1 MIATGDVTVA
11 NIAKGFDAIL
21 SANKERVDDLLK
33 DVAKFVRDEAKR
45 TSAFADKTGNLRK
58 SIGMRKSKFVDGGYI
73 VKASGRNRTEG
84 ADGAR
89 GFHAY
94 LVEFGHV
101 KVLWGKRTGGR
112 VKPYPF
118 MRPALDRGIS
128 YAASKIR
135 SMR

>member
-11 NIAKGFDAIL
+11 NIAKGFDALL

-45 TSAFADKTGNLRK
+45 TSAFTDKTGNLRK
-58 SIGMRKSKFVDGGYI
+58 SIGMRKSKFIDGGYI
-73 VKASGRNRTEG
+73 VKASGRNRMEG
-84 ADGAR
+84 AEGAR

-101 KVLWGKRTGGR
+101 KVVYGKRTGGR
-112 VKPYPF
+112 VAPRPF
-118 MRPALDRGIS
+118 MRPALDMGIN

-135 SMR
+135 SLR

>member
-1 MIATGDVTVA
+1 MIATGNVTVA
-11 NIAKGFDAIL
+11 NLAQGFDAVL
-21 SANKERVDDLLK
+21 AQNKERVDDLLK

-45 TSAFADKTGNLRK
+45 TSAFVDKTGNLRK
-58 SIGMRKSKFVDGGYI
+58 SIGMRRSKFIDGGYI
-73 VKASGRNRTEG
+73 VKASGRNRMEG

-112 VKPYPF
+112 VKPRPF
-118 MRPALDRGIS
+118 MRPALDKGMS
-128 YAASKIR
+128 YAASKIQG
-135 SMR
+135 MR